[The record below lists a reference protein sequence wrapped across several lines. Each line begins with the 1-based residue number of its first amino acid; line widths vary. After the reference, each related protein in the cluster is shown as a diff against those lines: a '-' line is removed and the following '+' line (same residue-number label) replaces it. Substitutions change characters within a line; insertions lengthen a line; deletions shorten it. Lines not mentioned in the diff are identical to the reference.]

1 MKNGDKRIIYWD
13 AKKTGSKLGEPF
25 RYGPTYGEWR
35 KQQGTNLAEWQQPK
49 ISIKRFRSVFEAVC

>member
-1 MKNGDKRIIYWD
+1 MPVSLANCAWLIL
-13 AKKTGSKLGEPF
+13 KKTGSKLGEPF

-49 ISIKRFRSVFEAVC
+49 K

>member
-35 KQQGTNLAEWQQPK
+35 KEKGTNLAEWQQPK
-49 ISIKRFRSVFEAVC
+49 SSIKRFRSMFEVVC

>member
-25 RYGPTYGEWR
+25 RYGPTYGEYR
-35 KQQGTNLAEWQQPK
+35 EKKVLNSVEWQK
-49 ISIKRFRSVFEAVC
+49 AKK